1 METGKLIKLMVN
13 GMEKTVHVRN
23 ADTLL
28 HVLREKLG
36 FTSVKSSCNNGD
48 CGACTVLLDGK
59 PLNTCHM
66 LAIEAVNVNITTIDG
81 LMDKTMS
88 HSFVTNWAIQCG
100 FCSPGFILNCHALVE
115 QFPNADDE
123 MIDEWL
129 DSNICRCTGYEE
141 IKQSVKDVL
150 QMRRIH
156 DKSS

>member
-13 GMEKTVHVRN
+13 GMEKTVYVRH

-28 HVLREKLG
+28 YLLREKLG
-36 FTSVKSSCNNGD
+36 FSSVKSGCNNGD
-48 CGACTVLLDGK
+48 CGSCTVLVDGK
-59 PLNTCHM
+59 PLNACHM
-66 LAIEAVNVNITTIDG
+66 LAIEAVDCQVTTIDG
-81 LMDKTMS
+81 LLDKTMS
-88 HSFVTNWAIQCG
+88 NSFIANWAIQCG